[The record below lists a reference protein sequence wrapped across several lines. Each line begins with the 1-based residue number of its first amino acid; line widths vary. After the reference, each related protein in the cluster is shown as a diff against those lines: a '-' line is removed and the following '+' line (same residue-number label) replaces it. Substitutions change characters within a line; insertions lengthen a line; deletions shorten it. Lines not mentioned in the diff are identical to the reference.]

1 MEGPV
6 PFNFNGVNSN
16 SVFYDDVT
24 QQPNPDVADTSLNV
38 VHIRG
43 RCIPDPDSSNKGIF
57 GPIFKVE
64 STDFTGAGP
73 INNDCILVGM
83 EVNTKPTSTQH
94 IKVENNMAAR
104 FLGGR
109 VSIGLPNAQEAIEV
123 SGNILATESLIANSD
138 KRIKTNI
145 EPITN
150 ALEKVESIR
159 GVYFNKINSSDDKK
173 HIGVIGQEIEEV
185 FPELVETYTEN
196 HGFKDFKGV
205 KYANLVAPLIEAIKE
220 LSQQNKLLQD
230 RISTLE
236 NKFS

>member
-1 MEGPV
+1 
-6 PFNFNGVNSN
+6 
-16 SVFYDDVT
+16 
-24 QQPNPDVADTSLNV
+24 
-38 VHIRG
+38 
-43 RCIPDPDSSNKGIF
+43 
-57 GPIFKVE
+57 
-64 STDFTGAGP
+64 
-73 INNDCILVGM
+73 VGL
-83 EVNTKPTSTQH
+83 EVNTKPTSSQH

-109 VSIGLPNAQEAIEV
+109 VSIGLSNAQESIEV

-159 GVYFNKINSSDDKK
+159 GVYFNKINGSNDKK

-185 FPELVETYTEN
+185 FPELVETYSEN

-220 LSQQNKLLQD
+220 LSEQNKLLND
-230 RISTLE
+230 RISILE